1 MIGKYYS
8 NYLYWIDLNKSSRK
22 YHNGKFKIIGF
33 FYIITNYLAHA
44 HTFGPIGG

>member
-22 YHNGKFKIIGF
+22 YHNGKFKIIEIF
-33 FYIITNYLAHA
+33 TLLQITWCMHIHL
-44 HTFGPIGG
+44 IQ